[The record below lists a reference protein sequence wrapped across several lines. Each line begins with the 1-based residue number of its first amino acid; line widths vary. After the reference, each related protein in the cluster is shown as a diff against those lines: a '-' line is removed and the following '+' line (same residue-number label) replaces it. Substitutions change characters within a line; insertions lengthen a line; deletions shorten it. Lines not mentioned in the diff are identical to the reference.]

1 MGWTKEDTAQ
11 LARPTSMQPDPFT
24 WDLRTRAAAH
34 IEAMEARVAELED
47 LAKPRD
53 EFVERLLKE
62 DTRLRAVCA
71 EVARELRDSVVRR
84 YPRTGANVG
93 PWLEVGESVTGEDLM
108 ALATRLD
115 KEAKGGGV

>member
-71 EVARELRDSVVRR
+71 EVARELR
-84 YPRTGANVG
+84 TLVG
-93 PWLEVGESVTGEDLM
+93 VLHESGRGRNACDVET
-108 ALATRLD
+108 LAKDLD
-115 KEAKGGGV
+115 KEAKGAT